1 MRVPGSVKV
10 CPTCKSSYSGKPP
23 RCPLDGAA
31 LYDLGPD
38 LLGGRVVARHYR
50 MIERCG
56 AGTTADVYR
65 ALNVKS
71 GAIVAARVPTA
82 YGSDDA
88 TQRERLTDQ
97 VRAFRAAA
105 PHDVLIPVLD
115 VLERAVDGR
124 TVVVTEFV
132 STPALPHVLA
142 AGPVPLDAALAAGV
156 QIASLLEHLHARS
169 VLARDLRAGAIF
181 LASTGATR
189 VRLSIDALA
198 TGPTAAPDPVPA
210 LRALSP
216 HMAAAYLCPE
226 RIRGGPC
233 TAAGD
238 VYAFAALLF
247 EMLTG
252 HPAFQGE
259 GPAVIAQHLDAPAPV
274 LRQAAPALPKELEGL
289 LAKMFAKLP
298 RFRPTPAEVR
308 AALAALAG

>member
-1 MRVPGSVKV
+1 VKV
-10 CPTCKSSYSGKPP
+10 CPTCKSSYPGKPP
-23 RCPLDGAA
+23 RCPLDGAM

-38 LLGGRVVARHYR
+38 LLGGRVVARHFR

-65 ALNVKS
+65 ALDVKT
-71 GAIVAARVPTA
+71 GAVVAARVPTA

-105 PHDVLIPVLD
+105 PHDMLVPVLD
-115 VLERAVDGR
+115 VLDRAVDGR

-169 VLARDLRAGAIF
+169 VLARDLRAGALF

-198 TGPTAAPDPVPA
+198 TGPTSAPDPVPA
-210 LRALSP
+210 VRALSP
-216 HMAAAYLCPE
+216 NMAAAYLCPE

-233 TAAGD
+233 TTAGD

-252 HPAFQGE
+252 HPAFKGD
-259 GPAVIAQHLDAPAPV
+259 GPSVIAQHLDAPAPV
-274 LRQAAPALPKELEGL
+274 LRQVAPDLPKELESL
-289 LAKMFAKLP
+289 LARMFAKLP
-298 RFRPTPAEVR
+298 RFRPTPSEVR
-308 AALAALAG
+308 KALSELAS

>member
-1 MRVPGSVKV
+1 VKV

-23 RCPLDGAA
+23 RCPLDGAV

-38 LLGGRVVARHYR
+38 LMGGRVVARHFR

-56 AGTTADVYR
+56 AGATADVYR
-65 ALNVKS
+65 ALDVKS
-71 GAIVAARVPTA
+71 GAVVAARVPTA
-82 YGSDDA
+82 YGADDA
-88 TQRERLTDQ
+88 AQRERLTDQ

-105 PHDVLIPVLD
+105 PHDMLVPVLD
-115 VLERAVDGR
+115 VLDRAVDGL
-124 TVVVTEFV
+124 TVVITEFV

-156 QIASLLEHLHARS
+156 QIASLLEHLHAHD
-169 VLARDLRAGAIF
+169 VLARDLRAGAVF
-181 LASTGATR
+181 LASTGVTR
-189 VRLSIDALA
+189 ARLSIDALA

-210 LRALSP
+210 MRTLSP

-226 RIRGGPC
+226 RIRGEASTP
-233 TAAGD
+233 AGD
-238 VYAFAALLF
+238 VYAFGALLF

-252 HPAFQGE
+252 HPAFQGD

-274 LRQAAPALPKELEGL
+274 LRQAAPALPKALEAL